1 MQNRQKDEIVRDIL
15 TVCNGGTNI
24 TRVMFHAYLT
34 HAQARGYLGELVQ
47 KGFVETDI
55 FNSKE
60 YRATPKG
67 IEYLSGLERMT
78 EMLSIETRRAVK
90 NNINPI
96 TALF

>member
-1 MQNRQKDEIVRDIL
+1 MQNRQKDEIVRDVL
-15 TVCNGGTNI
+15 TVCNGSTTI

-34 HAQARGYLGELVQ
+34 HAQAKGYLGELVQ

-60 YRATPKG
+60 YHTTPKG
-67 IEYLSGLERMT
+67 IEYLAGLERMT

-90 NNINPI
+90 NNTSII